1 MIRASCAPQHFGIV
15 EKSPLNHLMAE
26 LSYAARG
33 LEAKYLNNVMPPFD
47 LQIQADSQSKPICAA
62 IMANP
67 TYPSFTEISHR
78 SSYPDISPS
87 NPILSAT
94 GKVILITGG
103 GTGIGKAI
111 ATAFSEARA
120 AVVILIGRTEAHLK
134 ATQAELSL
142 VTTTKVDYFVAD
154 ITDQVTVETAFSTAF
169 HRYGKVDVLVNNA
182 GYLSVHT
189 SLAKSPLEDYWRG
202 FEINVKGP
210 IITTQAF
217 MKIAQTGAT
226 IINVSSGS
234 AHIPYIEEFSGYS
247 AAKLAAVK
255 IMEYVQYENP
265 ELRVFNI
272 NPGFIETNMARA
284 SGLPMDIFDES
295 SMFSAEFNYGSLLI
309 FYLQ

>member
-1 MIRASCAPQHFGIV
+1 
-15 EKSPLNHLMAE
+15 
-26 LSYAARG
+26 
-33 LEAKYLNNVMPPFD
+33 
-47 LQIQADSQSKPICAA
+47 
-62 IMANP
+62 MANP
-67 TYPSFTEISHR
+67 AYPSFTGISHR
-78 SSYPDISPS
+78 SPYPDISPS

-134 ATQAELSL
+134 ATQVELSL
-142 VTTTKVDYFVAD
+142 VATTKVDYFVAD
-154 ITDQVTVETAFSTAF
+154 ITDQVAVETAFSTAF

-202 FEINVKGP
+202 FEVNIKGP

-217 MKIAQTGAT
+217 MKIAQPGAT
-226 IINVSSGS
+226 LINVTSAA

-247 AAKLAAVK
+247 AAKLAGVK
-255 IMEYVQYENP
+255 IMEYVQHENP
-265 ELRVFNI
+265 ELRVFNL
-272 NPGFIETNMARA
+272 NPGFIETNMAKA
-284 SGLPMDIFDES
+284 SGLPQRMFDES
-295 SMFSAEFNYGSLLI
+295 SMFSAELYCGSLLI